1 MSIPPTPTPA
11 APPGQGGDPSMED
24 ILASIRRILNEEEA
38 PAAPAPQPPPHEE
51 DVLVLD
57 PSMRVDTPALS
68 PPAAAA
74 APPAQAEGASGGQA
88 AIDALFDSAPSPAP
102 NDASNDAQDR
112 AMPEFAPPPAAAM
125 PSDAAAHG
133 GGLLAPESAAAA
145 AAAVGSLV
153 RELSVERG
161 ALVYSGGPT
170 LEDLVRAELRPLLKS
185 WLDQHLPP
193 LVERLVRTE
202 IERVIGRAVP

>member
-1 MSIPPTPTPA
+1 
-11 APPGQGGDPSMED
+11 MED

-38 PAAPAPQPPPHEE
+38 PAAPMAHSPPPVEE

-57 PSMRVDTPALS
+57 PSMRIDAPALS
-68 PPAAAA
+68 APGLSAPA
-74 APPAQAEGASGGQA
+74 APPAAGGQA
-88 AIDALFDSAPSPAP
+88 AIDAMFDAAPSPAP
-102 NDASNDAQDR
+102 APAEAQDR
-112 AMPEFAPPPAAAM
+112 PMPDFDPPPAAAT
-125 PSDAAAHG
+125 PPEAPALHG
-133 GGLLAPESAAAA
+133 SGLLAPESAAAA

-161 ALVYSGGPT
+161 TLVHAGGPT
-170 LEDLVRAELRPLLKS
+170 LEDMVRAELRPLLKS

-193 LVERLVRTE
+193 LVERLVRAE